1 MRTELRGRPPT
12 ATTRHPFG
20 AADGILSREA
30 MPPLALEGCMV
41 LVAAHGSARAP
52 DLAEILRDL
61 GCEVLGPAGSGA
73 EALELLAH
81 QRPNVALLEAG
92 PGCDGLVPLAQALA
106 AAAVPFA
113 LLTGGSADGPPDHAA
128 LREAP
133 RLPWPWHLPELCR
146 SLRALY
152 RFNLERRLAL
162 DEQQIAAGRERL
174 AYQIRA
180 IERLAAEGEDTL
192 VADRLMRGIGRSLRM
207 MRAHRAYLRRRLALD
222 ETSRCGGRIAG
233 V

>member
-1 MRTELRGRPPT
+1 MRTELPARPPT
-12 ATTRHPFG
+12 ATTRYLLG
-20 AADGILSREA
+20 AADGLLSREA

-41 LVAAHGSARAP
+41 LVAEHGSARAL

-61 GCEVLGPAGSGA
+61 GCEVLGPAGSGT
-73 EALELLAH
+73 EALELLTH
-81 QRPNVALLEAG
+81 QRPNVALLDAG

-113 LLTGGSADGPPDHAA
+113 LVTGGPAHGPPDHPA

-133 RLPWPWHLPELCR
+133 RLAWPSHLLELCR

-152 RFNLERRLAL
+152 RSDLERRLAL

-174 AYQIRA
+174 AYQVRA
-180 IERLAAEGEDTL
+180 IERLAAEGEDTF
-192 VADRLMRGIGRSLRM
+192 VADRLMRGIGRSLRL

-222 ETSRCGGRIAG
+222 GTSRRGGRIAG
-233 V
+233 G